1 LACAYEVDT
10 IVNPFHYPLCAVA
23 VSLDTDQL
31 AESRM
36 SLSARGA
43 KTAAPVF
50 WDHQATASQFNRLD
64 SFDAA
69 TATVMAGGQ

>member
-1 LACAYEVDT
+1 M
-10 IVNPFHYPLCAVA
+10 NPFHDPLCAVVVA
-23 VSLDTDQL
+23 LDTDQL

-36 SLSARGA
+36 SLSARGL
-43 KTAAPVF
+43 KTAAPVV
-50 WDHQATASQFNRLD
+50 WDHQATASQFNRLG

>member
-1 LACAYEVDT
+1 M
-10 IVNPFHYPLCAVA
+10 NPFHYPLCAVVVA
-23 VSLDTDQL
+23 LDTDQL

-36 SLSARGA
+36 SLSARGP
-43 KTAAPVF
+43 KTATPLF